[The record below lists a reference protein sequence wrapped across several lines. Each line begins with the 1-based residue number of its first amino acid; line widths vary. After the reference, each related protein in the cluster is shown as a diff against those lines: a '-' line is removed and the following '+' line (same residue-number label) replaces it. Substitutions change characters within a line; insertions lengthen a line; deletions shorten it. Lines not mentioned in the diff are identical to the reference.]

1 MYPRNVYEEGGSLSM
16 SVNLR
21 AELPKNRFGQYQI
34 TKSTFQVR
42 DYLSMKMIYHQNNHT

>member
-21 AELPKNRFGQYQI
+21 AELPKNRFGQFKLQRVH
-34 TKSTFQVR
+34 FR
-42 DYLSMKMIYHQNNHT
+42 